1 MKIFIL
7 ICLLNLK
14 GMRYTQLAQNKPPL
28 IIKIKSNYSSFTPSL
43 KKVADYLFTH
53 FEDFT
58 HMTINEVARQSGV
71 SESTLTRFSQ
81 KINMKNF
88 QALKIQ
94 LAHELGGVE
103 EEKELVYGEIRF
115 QDNIDA
121 IIQKIYLA
129 QEEVSKSTLQ
139 QIDRNI
145 IEKIASKAVEARNI
159 IIFCSGKSTI
169 AGLSFFG
176 RLSRLNMNCKI
187 FTDLPLMMVT
197 AAHSGPKDLVVVV
210 SNSGTNPSLIMTA
223 EKAKE
228 NKAVIATITSYESSP
243 LAKLADYCVLT
254 AACEESGFFGESTV
268 SRVAQLL
275 VTDILY
281 ATIVVKFGPPAL
293 QLLQKSAEVLQKMG
307 QEK

>member
-1 MKIFIL
+1 
-7 ICLLNLK
+7 
-14 GMRYTQLAQNKPPL
+14 LAQNKPPL

-58 HMTINEVARQSGV
+58 HMTINEVAKQSGV

-103 EEKELVYGEIRF
+103 EDKELIYGEIRF
-115 QDNIDA
+115 QDSMEA
-121 IIQKIYLA
+121 IIQKIFLA

-139 QIDRNI
+139 QIDKNI
-145 IEKIASKAVEARNI
+145 IEKTALKAVEARKI
-159 IIFCSGKSTI
+159 CIFCSGKSTI
-169 AGLSFFG
+169 AGMSLYG
-176 RLSRLNMNCKI
+176 RLSRLNTNCNI
-187 FTDLPLMMVT
+187 YTDLPLMMI
-197 AAHSGPKDLVVVV
+197 AAGHSGPEDLIIVV
-210 SNSGTNPSLIMTA
+210 SNSGTNPSLIMAT

-228 NKAVIATITSYESSP
+228 NKAVVTTITSYESSP
-243 LAKLADYCVLT
+243 LAKLADYCILT

-268 SRVAQLL
+268 SRIAQLL

-281 ATIVVKFGPPAL
+281 ATIVVKYGPPAL
-293 QLLQKSAEVLQKMG
+293 QLLQRSAEVLHKMG

>member
-1 MKIFIL
+1 M
-7 ICLLNLK
+7 
-14 GMRYTQLAQNKPPL
+14 AQNKPPL

-58 HMTINEVARQSGV
+58 HMTINEVAKQSGV

-103 EEKELVYGEIRF
+103 EDKELIYGEIRF
-115 QDNIDA
+115 QDSMEA
-121 IIQKIYLA
+121 IIQKIFLA

-139 QIDRNI
+139 QIDKNI
-145 IEKIASKAVEARNI
+145 IEKTALKAVEARKI
-159 IIFCSGKSTI
+159 CIFCSGKSTI
-169 AGLSFFG
+169 AGMSLYG
-176 RLSRLNMNCKI
+176 RLSRLNTNCNI
-187 FTDLPLMMVT
+187 YTDLPLMMI
-197 AAHSGPKDLVVVV
+197 AAGHSGPEDLIIVV
-210 SNSGTNPSLIMTA
+210 SNSGTNPSLIMAT

-228 NKAVIATITSYESSP
+228 NKAVVTTITSYESSP
-243 LAKLADYCVLT
+243 LAKLADYCILT

-268 SRVAQLL
+268 SRIAQLL

-281 ATIVVKFGPPAL
+281 ATIVVKYGPPAL
-293 QLLQKSAEVLQKMG
+293 QLLQRSAEVLHKMVRMSAMVI
-307 QEK
+307 KT

>member
-1 MKIFIL
+1 
-7 ICLLNLK
+7 
-14 GMRYTQLAQNKPPL
+14 LAQNKPPI

-53 FEDFT
+53 FDDFT
-58 HMTINEVARQSGV
+58 HMTINEVAKQSGV

-115 QDNIDA
+115 QDSIDN
-121 IIQKIYLA
+121 IIQKIHLA
-129 QEEVSKSTLQ
+129 QEEVTKSTLQ
-139 QIDRNI
+139 QIDTNI
-145 IEKIASKAVEARNI
+145 IEKIALKALEARKI
-159 IIFCSGKSTI
+159 CIFCCGKSVI
-169 AGLSFFG
+169 AGMSFYG
-176 RLSRLNMNCKI
+176 RLSRLNMNCNI
-187 FTDLPLMMVT
+187 YSDLNLMMI
-197 AAHSGPKDLVVVV
+197 AAGHSGPEDLIIVI
-210 SNSGTNPSLIMTA
+210 SNSGTNPALIMAT

-228 NKAVIATITSYESSP
+228 NKAVIALITSYESSP
-243 LAKLADYCVLT
+243 LAKLADLCVLT

-268 SRVAQLL
+268 SRVAQIL

-281 ATIVVKFGPPAL
+281 ATIVVKYGPTAL
-293 QLLQKSAEVLQKMG
+293 PLLQKSSEVLRKMS

>member
-1 MKIFIL
+1 M
-7 ICLLNLK
+7 
-14 GMRYTQLAQNKPPL
+14 AQNKPPL

-58 HMTINEVARQSGV
+58 HMTINEVAKQSGV

-103 EEKELVYGEIRF
+103 EDKELIYGEIRF
-115 QDNIDA
+115 QDSMEA
-121 IIQKIYLA
+121 IIQKIFLA

-139 QIDRNI
+139 QIDKNI
-145 IEKIASKAVEARNI
+145 IEKTALKAVEARKI
-159 IIFCSGKSTI
+159 CIFCSGKSTI
-169 AGLSFFG
+169 AGMSLYG
-176 RLSRLNMNCKI
+176 RLSRLNTNCNI
-187 FTDLPLMMVT
+187 YTDLPLMMI
-197 AAHSGPKDLVVVV
+197 AAGHSGPEDLIIIV
-210 SNSGTNPSLIMTA
+210 SNSGTNPSLIMAT

-228 NKAVIATITSYESSP
+228 NKAVVTTITSYESSP
-243 LAKLADYCVLT
+243 LAKLADYCILT

-268 SRVAQLL
+268 SRIAQLL

-281 ATIVVKFGPPAL
+281 ATIVVKYGPPAL
-293 QLLQKSAEVLQKMG
+293 QLLQRSAEVLHKMG

>member
-1 MKIFIL
+1 
-7 ICLLNLK
+7 
-14 GMRYTQLAQNKPPL
+14 LAQNKPPL

-58 HMTINEVARQSGV
+58 HMTINEVAKQSGV

-103 EEKELVYGEIRF
+103 EDKELIYGEIRF
-115 QDNIDA
+115 QDSMEA
-121 IIQKIYLA
+121 IIQKIFLA

-139 QIDRNI
+139 QIDKNI
-145 IEKIASKAVEARNI
+145 IEKTALKAVEARKI
-159 IIFCSGKSTI
+159 CIFCGGKSTI
-169 AGLSFFG
+169 AGMSLYG
-176 RLSRLNMNCKI
+176 RLSRLNTNCNI
-187 FTDLPLMMVT
+187 YTDLPLMMI
-197 AAHSGPKDLVVVV
+197 AAGHSGPEDLIIVV
-210 SNSGTNPSLIMTA
+210 SNSGTNPSLIMAT

-228 NKAVIATITSYESSP
+228 NKAVVTTITSYESSP
-243 LAKLADYCVLT
+243 LAKLADYCILT

-268 SRVAQLL
+268 SRIAQLL

-281 ATIVVKFGPPAL
+281 ATIVVKYGPPAL
-293 QLLQKSAEVLQKMG
+293 QLLQRSAEVLHKMG

>member
-1 MKIFIL
+1 
-7 ICLLNLK
+7 
-14 GMRYTQLAQNKPPL
+14 LAQNKPPL

-58 HMTINEVARQSGV
+58 HMTINEVAKQSGV

-103 EEKELVYGEIRF
+103 EDKELIYGEIRF
-115 QDNIDA
+115 QDSMEA
-121 IIQKIYLA
+121 IIQKIFLA

-139 QIDRNI
+139 QIDKNI
-145 IEKIASKAVEARNI
+145 IEKTALKAVEARKI
-159 IIFCSGKSTI
+159 CIFCSGKSTI
-169 AGLSFFG
+169 AGMSLYG
-176 RLSRLNMNCKI
+176 RLSRLNTNCNI
-187 FTDLPLMMVT
+187 YNDLPLMMI
-197 AAHSGPKDLVVVV
+197 AAGHSGPEDLIIIV
-210 SNSGTNPSLIMTA
+210 SNSGTNPSLIMAT

-228 NKAVIATITSYESSP
+228 NKAVVTTITSYESSP
-243 LAKLADYCVLT
+243 LAKLADYCILT

-268 SRVAQLL
+268 SRIAQLL

-281 ATIVVKFGPPAL
+281 ATIVVKYGPPAL
-293 QLLQKSAEVLQKMG
+293 QLLQRSAEVLHKMG

>member
-1 MKIFIL
+1 
-7 ICLLNLK
+7 
-14 GMRYTQLAQNKPPL
+14 LAQNKPPL

-58 HMTINEVARQSGV
+58 HMTINEVAKQSGV

-103 EEKELVYGEIRF
+103 EDKELIYGEIRF
-115 QDNIDA
+115 QDSMEA
-121 IIQKIYLA
+121 IIQKIFLA

-139 QIDRNI
+139 QIDKNI
-145 IEKIASKAVEARNI
+145 IEKTALKAVEARKI
-159 IIFCSGKSTI
+159 CIFCSGKSTI
-169 AGLSFFG
+169 AGMSLYG
-176 RLSRLNMNCKI
+176 RLSRLNTNCNI
-187 FTDLPLMMVT
+187 YTDLPLMMI
-197 AAHSGPKDLVVVV
+197 AAGHSGPEDLIIIV
-210 SNSGTNPSLIMTA
+210 SNSGTNPSLIMAT

-228 NKAVIATITSYESSP
+228 NKAVVTTITSYESSP
-243 LAKLADYCVLT
+243 LAKLADYCILT
-254 AACEESGFFGESTV
+254 AACEESGFFGEATV
-268 SRVAQLL
+268 SRIAQLL

-281 ATIVVKFGPPAL
+281 ATIVVKYGPPAL
-293 QLLQKSAEVLQKMG
+293 QLLQRSAEVLHKMG

>member
-1 MKIFIL
+1 
-7 ICLLNLK
+7 
-14 GMRYTQLAQNKPPL
+14 LAQNKPPL

-58 HMTINEVARQSGV
+58 HMTINEVAKQSGV

-103 EEKELVYGEIRF
+103 EDKELIYGEIRF
-115 QDNIDA
+115 QDSMEA
-121 IIQKIYLA
+121 IIQKIFLA

-139 QIDRNI
+139 QIDKNI
-145 IEKIASKAVEARNI
+145 IEKTALKAVEARKI
-159 IIFCSGKSTI
+159 CIFCSGKSTI
-169 AGLSFFG
+169 AGMSLYG
-176 RLSRLNMNCKI
+176 RLSRLNTNCNI
-187 FTDLPLMMVT
+187 YTDLPLMMI
-197 AAHSGPKDLVVVV
+197 AAGHSGPEDLIIIV
-210 SNSGTNPSLIMTA
+210 SNSGTNPSLIMAT

-228 NKAVIATITSYESSP
+228 NKAVVTTITSYESSP
-243 LAKLADYCVLT
+243 LAKLADYCILT

-268 SRVAQLL
+268 SRIAQLL

-281 ATIVVKFGPPAL
+281 ATIVVKYGPPAL
-293 QLLQKSAEVLQKMG
+293 QLLQRSAEVLHKMG

>member
-1 MKIFIL
+1 M
-7 ICLLNLK
+7 
-14 GMRYTQLAQNKPPL
+14 AQNKPPL

-58 HMTINEVARQSGV
+58 HMTINEVAKQSGV

-103 EEKELVYGEIRF
+103 EDKELIYGEIRF
-115 QDNIDA
+115 QDSMEA
-121 IIQKIYLA
+121 IIQKIFLA

-139 QIDRNI
+139 QIDKNI
-145 IEKIASKAVEARNI
+145 IEKTALKAVEARKI
-159 IIFCSGKSTI
+159 CIFCSGKSTI
-169 AGLSFFG
+169 AGMSLYG
-176 RLSRLNMNCKI
+176 RLSRLNTNCNI
-187 FTDLPLMMVT
+187 YTDLPLMMI
-197 AAHSGPKDLVVVV
+197 AAGHSGPEDLIIVV
-210 SNSGTNPSLIMTA
+210 SNSGTNPSLIMAT

-228 NKAVIATITSYESSP
+228 NKAVVTTITSYESSP
-243 LAKLADYCVLT
+243 LAKLADYCILT

-268 SRVAQLL
+268 SRIAQLL

-281 ATIVVKFGPPAL
+281 ATIVVKYGPPAL
-293 QLLQKSAEVLQKMG
+293 QLLQRSAEVLHKMG

>member
-1 MKIFIL
+1 MV
-7 ICLLNLK
+7 
-14 GMRYTQLAQNKPPL
+14 QNKPPL

-58 HMTINEVARQSGV
+58 HMTINEVAKQSGV

-103 EEKELVYGEIRF
+103 EEKEQVYGEIRF
-115 QDNIDA
+115 QDNIDT
-121 IIQKIYLA
+121 IIQKVYLA
-129 QEEVSKSTLQ
+129 QEEVSKNTLL
-139 QIDRNI
+139 QINKEA
-145 IEKIASKAVEARNI
+145 IEKTAMKAVEARKI
-159 IIFCSGKSTI
+159 LVFSSGKSI
-169 AGLSFFG
+169 VAGISFYG
-176 RLSRLNMNCKI
+176 RISRLNMNCNLY
-187 FTDLPLMMVT
+187 TDLPLMMV
-197 AAHSGPKDLVVVV
+197 AAGHSGPEDLVLVI
-210 SNSGTNPSLIMTA
+210 SNSGTNPTLIMAT

-228 NKAVIATITSYESSP
+228 NKAPITTITSYESSP
-243 LAKLADYCVLT
+243 LAKLADYCILT

-268 SRVAQLL
+268 SRIAQIL

-281 ATIVVKFGPPAL
+281 ATIVVKYGPPAL
-293 QLLQKSAEVLQKMG
+293 QLLQKSSEVLQKMS

>member
-1 MKIFIL
+1 M
-7 ICLLNLK
+7 
-14 GMRYTQLAQNKPPL
+14 
-28 IIKIKSNYSSFTPSL
+28 

-58 HMTINEVARQSGV
+58 HMTINEVAKQSGV

-103 EEKELVYGEIRF
+103 EDKELIYGEIRF
-115 QDNIDA
+115 QDSMEA
-121 IIQKIYLA
+121 IIQKIFLA

-139 QIDRNI
+139 QIDKNI
-145 IEKIASKAVEARNI
+145 IEKTALKAVEARKI
-159 IIFCSGKSTI
+159 CIFCSGKSTI
-169 AGLSFFG
+169 AGMSLYG
-176 RLSRLNMNCKI
+176 RLSRLNTNCNI
-187 FTDLPLMMVT
+187 YTDLPLMMI
-197 AAHSGPKDLVVVV
+197 AAGHSGPEDLIIVV
-210 SNSGTNPSLIMTA
+210 SNSGTNPSLIMAT

-228 NKAVIATITSYESSP
+228 NKAVVTTITSYESSP
-243 LAKLADYCVLT
+243 LAKLADYCILT

-268 SRVAQLL
+268 SRIAQLL

-281 ATIVVKFGPPAL
+281 ATIVVKYGPPAL
-293 QLLQKSAEVLQKMG
+293 QLLQRSAEVLHKMG

>member
-1 MKIFIL
+1 
-7 ICLLNLK
+7 
-14 GMRYTQLAQNKPPL
+14 LAQNKPPL

-43 KKVADYLFTH
+43 KIVADYLFTH

-58 HMTINEVARQSGV
+58 HMTINEVAKQSGV

-103 EEKELVYGEIRF
+103 EDKELIYGEIRF
-115 QDNIDA
+115 QDSMEA
-121 IIQKIYLA
+121 IIQKIFLA

-139 QIDRNI
+139 QIDKNI
-145 IEKIASKAVEARNI
+145 IEKTALKAVEARKI
-159 IIFCSGKSTI
+159 CIFCSGKSTI
-169 AGLSFFG
+169 AGMSLYG
-176 RLSRLNMNCKI
+176 RLSRLNTNCNI
-187 FTDLPLMMVT
+187 YTDLPLMMI
-197 AAHSGPKDLVVVV
+197 AAGHSGPEDLIIVV
-210 SNSGTNPSLIMTA
+210 SNSGTNPSLIMAT

-228 NKAVIATITSYESSP
+228 NKAVVTTITSYESSP
-243 LAKLADYCVLT
+243 LAKLADYCILT

-268 SRVAQLL
+268 SRIAQLL

-281 ATIVVKFGPPAL
+281 ATIVVKYGPPAL
-293 QLLQKSAEVLQKMG
+293 QLLQRSAEVLHKMG

>member
-1 MKIFIL
+1 M
-7 ICLLNLK
+7 
-14 GMRYTQLAQNKPPL
+14 AQNKPPL

-58 HMTINEVARQSGV
+58 HMTINEVAKQSGV

-103 EEKELVYGEIRF
+103 EDKELIYGEIRF
-115 QDNIDA
+115 QDSMEA
-121 IIQKIYLA
+121 IVQKIYLA

-139 QIDRNI
+139 QIDKNI
-145 IEKIASKAVEARNI
+145 IEKIAVKAVESRKVN
-159 IIFCSGKSTI
+159 IFCSGKSII
-169 AGLSFFG
+169 AGMSLYG
-176 RLSRLNMNCKI
+176 RLSRLNMNCNI
-187 FTDLPLMMVT
+187 YTDLPLMMV
-197 AAHSGPKDLVVVV
+197 AAGHSGSEDLIIVV
-210 SNSGTNPSLIMTA
+210 SNSGTNPALIMAA

-228 NKAVIATITSYESSP
+228 NKADIATITSYESSP
-243 LAKLADYCVLT
+243 LAKLADYCILT

-268 SRVAQLL
+268 SRFAQLL

-281 ATIVVKFGPPAL
+281 ATIVVKYGPPAL
-293 QLLQKSAEVLQKMG
+293 QLLQRSAEVLQKMS